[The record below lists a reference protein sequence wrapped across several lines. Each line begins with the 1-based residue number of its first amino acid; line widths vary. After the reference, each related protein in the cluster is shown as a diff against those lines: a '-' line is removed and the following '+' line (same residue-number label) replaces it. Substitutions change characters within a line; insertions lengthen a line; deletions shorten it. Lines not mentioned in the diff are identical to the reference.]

1 MFPRTQEASDL
12 LSEIIKHG
20 AVEGNLGKHYLA
32 VNNQDEHFLQLRN
45 LGFIKYLEDTGDSIV
60 ATKKALHA
68 VQPTLVY
75 FSPAHTHE
83 YMSDTV
89 PAEPNMTVI
98 DLLLALLVAGW
109 SEKGFPP
116 KKSVEPYRIGAEKH
130 VFYHTGSAL
139 CKFYLRAL
147 LNSETIFAKGI
158 VAIYYWQSEAYY
170 RTLLECDAA
179 HVHLV
184 RPSLTLKEYKGIR
197 QGNMQTSLPQPHA
210 AVSDDEAVMDTDLRN
225 I

>member
-75 FSPAHTHE
+75 FSPAHIHE

-109 SEKGFPP
+109 SEKGFP
-116 KKSVEPYRIGAEKH
+116 KKNQLSLTELVQRNMCFITLGLRCVNSTSVL
-130 VFYHTGSAL
+130 FST
-139 CKFYLRAL
+139 
-147 LNSETIFAKGI
+147 
-158 VAIYYWQSEAYY
+158 
-170 RTLLECDAA
+170 
-179 HVHLV
+179 V
-184 RPSLTLKEYKGIR
+184 RPSLQRVL
-197 QGNMQTSLPQPHA
+197 LPSIIGKAKHIT
-210 AVSDDEAVMDTDLRN
+210 EHC
-225 I
+225 